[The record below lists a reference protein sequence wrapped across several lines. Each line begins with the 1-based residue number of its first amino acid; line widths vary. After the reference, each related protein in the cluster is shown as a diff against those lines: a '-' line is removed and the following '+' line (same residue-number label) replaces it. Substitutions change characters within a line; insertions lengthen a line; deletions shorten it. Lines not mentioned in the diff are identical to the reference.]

1 LLLLV
6 QLIEGSFSLL
16 MTRTLRFGQL
26 CFFAALAA
34 CPALPQTTQKATE
47 PVWKTYR
54 NYRWGFCID
63 YPSNWVDFNE
73 GFNKAGMSVAQSPE
87 RPAIAELG
95 AGALSNQPY
104 GLKTNNV
111 DDNTP
116 MTLEENV
123 NGFLDIFGK
132 KAQVLVR
139 ERMMFA
145 GTPAFHIK
153 VRHTDADGEWISE
166 YVQMLVPGAVY
177 DVNLRV
183 RPNLYPEYEP
193 VYRRFKSTFR
203 LNCVP
208 LR

>member
-1 LLLLV
+1 MT
-6 QLIEGSFSLL
+6 QSF
-16 MTRTLRFGQL
+16 RFRQL
-26 CFFAALAA
+26 CWFAAFAA
-34 CPALPQTTQKATE
+34 WPALSQTPQKATE
-47 PVWKTYR
+47 PVWTTYR

-63 YPSNWVDFNE
+63 YPSNWVGFNE
-73 GFNKAGMSVAQSPE
+73 GFNKAGMSVSHSPE
-87 RPAIAELG
+87 RPVIVELG
-95 AGALSNQPY
+95 AGALANQPH
-104 GLKTNNV
+104 GLKANNI

-123 NGFLDIFGK
+123 NDFLDIFGK

-139 ERMMFA
+139 ERTVFA
-145 GTPAFHIK
+145 GTPAFHVK

-166 YVQMLVPGAVY
+166 YIQMLVRGAVY

-183 RPNLYPEYEP
+183 RPKLYQEYEP
-193 VYRRFKSTFR
+193 VFRRFKSTFR